1 MQHPKTRVM
10 ISALDKVRRVVFAVS
25 ALVLP
30 LAAGQAW
37 AGLGLPT
44 TGLVLGLDA
53 SQHVTTS
60 SGSVVGWGDA
70 NGGAQRVS
78 STVGT
83 PTVGSMVTPN
93 GTHAAINF
101 NGSSG
106 LVLNDAAALSLQ
118 NLSIFVVGNLLSPN
132 HTSDEFISDYHN
144 NGSSNGWADG
154 ISDSNVNQPKWFTG
168 PDGADALGGTTG
180 ANLVPGSGALNA
192 YLLTESI
199 SGGEKNANAA
209 NGFNAAF
216 NQTSAPDTVTGIPY
230 DGQEQVG
237 VGFLDAFVPNGLQHL
252 TGNIAEI
259 LVYDNTAPG
268 FDAAAVNTY
277 LVDRYFAPE
286 PASFAVWGVVI
297 VGGLLVARRRKA

>member
-1 MQHPKTRVM
+1 MQHPKTRAM
-10 ISALDKVRRVVFAVS
+10 ISAVDKIRRVVFAAS

-53 SQHVTTS
+53 SQNVTTS
-60 SGSVVGWGDA
+60 GGSVVGWGDA
-70 NGGAQRVS
+70 NGGAQRVNG
-78 STVGT
+78 TVGT
-83 PTVGSMVTPN
+83 PTVGSLVTPN

-106 LVLNDAAALSLQ
+106 LSLNDAPALSLQ
-118 NLSIFVVGNLLSPN
+118 NLTIFVVGNLSTTNLSA
-132 HTSDEFISDYHN
+132 EFISDYHN
-144 NGSSNGWADG
+144 NGVSNGWADG
-154 ISDSNVNQPKWFTG
+154 ISDFNSNQPKWFTG
-168 PDGADALGGTTG
+168 PDNIDQLGKTTG

-209 NGFNAAF
+209 NGFNAAI
-216 NQTSAPDTVTGIPY
+216 NQTSTPDTVAGIPY

-237 VGFLDAFVPNGLQHL
+237 VGFLNAFGGIQYL

-259 LVYDNTAPG
+259 LVYDNSAPG
-268 FDAAAVNTY
+268 FNAAAVNTY
-277 LVDRYFAPE
+277 LIEKYFVPE
-286 PASFAVWGVVI
+286 PASLAIWGVAI
-297 VGGLLVARRRKA
+297 AGGLLVARRRKA